1 MTRITEWSQFKAGRY
16 YLSSGEVIV
25 YIIKP
30 LEPDNGIINGGFW
43 AHCWGVREEW
53 KSKQNYCFDGDQSW
67 LDQVTIYEICPT
79 KAQLLITAWT
89 GDVVF
94 KPKV

>member
-16 YLSSGEVIV
+16 YLSHGEAVI
-25 YIIKP
+25 Y
-30 LEPDNGIINGGFW
+30 LREPRTMPEDGFW
-43 AHCWGVREEW
+43 AHCWGIREDL
-53 KSKQNYCFDGDQSW
+53 KTKQSYQFVVDQAW
-67 LDQVTIYEICPT
+67 LDRTTIYEICPT
-79 KAQLLITAWT
+79 KAQLLIAAWT